1 MRKYELIFIV
11 RTDFP
16 EEELGKLI
24 TQMEGVVTSHG
35 GKVDKVEKM
44 GRRRLAYRVQHQREG
59 IYVLFV
65 VEGGGE
71 AVKEFERRLKVNDAV
86 IKYLSVRVD
95 EELNELKRLRPG
107 EPNRLQESR
116 GRGQARRRKRLWL
129 KQWARSSVADG
140 SSSRHLSV
148 RRF

>member
-35 GKVDKVEKM
+35 GKVEKVEKM
-44 GRRRLAYRVQHQREG
+44 GRRRLAYRVQRQREG
-59 IYVLFV
+59 MYVLFV

-71 AVKEFERRLKVNDAV
+71 TVKEFERRLKVNDAV
-86 IKYLSVRVD
+86 LKYLSVRVD
-95 EELNELKRLRPG
+95 EELKRAEKAKAWRAEQAARKPRARPAASDVPAAEAAG
-107 EPNRLQESR
+107 
-116 GRGQARRRKRLWL
+116 
-129 KQWARSSVADG
+129 
-140 SSSRHLSV
+140 
-148 RRF
+148 

>member
-35 GKVDKVEKM
+35 GKIEKVEKM
-44 GRRRLAYRVQHQREG
+44 GRRRLAYRVERQREG
-59 IYVLFV
+59 VYILFV
-65 VEGGGE
+65 VEGSGE
-71 AVKEFERRLKVNDAV
+71 TVKEFERRLRVNDAV

-95 EELNELKRLRPG
+95 EELKRAEKAKAWRAEQAARKPRPRPAAG
-107 EPNRLQESR
+107 EA
-116 GRGQARRRKRLWL
+116 QAPEVN
-129 KQWARSSVADG
+129 A
-140 SSSRHLSV
+140 
-148 RRF
+148 

>member
-16 EEELGKLI
+16 EEELGKLM

-35 GKVDKVEKM
+35 GKVEKVEKM

-59 IYVLFV
+59 IYILFV

-95 EELNELKRLRPG
+95 EELKRAEKAKAWRAEQAARKPRPRPSPSEAPAMEAMG
-107 EPNRLQESR
+107 
-116 GRGQARRRKRLWL
+116 
-129 KQWARSSVADG
+129 
-140 SSSRHLSV
+140 
-148 RRF
+148 

>member
-35 GKVDKVEKM
+35 GKVEKVEKM
-44 GRRRLAYRVQHQREG
+44 GRRRLAYRVQRQREG
-59 IYVLFV
+59 VYVLFV

-71 AVKEFERRLKVNDAV
+71 TVKEFERRLKVNDAV
-86 IKYLSVRVD
+86 MKYLSVRVD
-95 EELNELKRLRPG
+95 EELKRAEKAKAWRAEQAARKPRPRPSPSEAPAMEAMG
-107 EPNRLQESR
+107 
-116 GRGQARRRKRLWL
+116 
-129 KQWARSSVADG
+129 
-140 SSSRHLSV
+140 
-148 RRF
+148 

>member
-1 MRKYELIFIV
+1 MRKYELTFIV

-35 GKVDKVEKM
+35 GKVEKVEKM
-44 GRRRLAYRVQHQREG
+44 GRRRLAYRVQRQREG
-59 IYVLFV
+59 VYVLFV

-86 IKYLSVRVD
+86 IKYLSVRID
-95 EELNELKRLRPG
+95 EELKRAEKAKAWRAEQAARKPRPRPSASETPAIEAMG
-107 EPNRLQESR
+107 
-116 GRGQARRRKRLWL
+116 
-129 KQWARSSVADG
+129 
-140 SSSRHLSV
+140 
-148 RRF
+148 